1 MTGIACIAGICYTM
15 SLFIGVVVFDDR
27 DLMTRVRVGVL
38 LGSILSAAAGTTLLT
53 MAAARRSCTIR
64 DAP

>member
-1 MTGIACIAGICYTM
+1 M

>member
-53 MAAARRSCTIR
+53 MAAARRSFTIR